1 MSKLS
6 GIDIIGIDSRT
17 MSNIIPQENII
28 LRMDKKNAIAYNFP
42 YLIVADDI
50 RSLDSKTDV
59 FLIDAFQGK
68 DALKRKA
75 KRGLGIEISISSARK
90 LDAHSIARW
99 LKELKSIYTFC
110 QSNDCQFILSSG
122 ATSTNE
128 LISARSFES
137 ILTVAGIDPRTYWRK
152 ISEWLYSKTKARWQY
167 VKS

>member
-6 GIDIIGIDSRT
+6 GIDIIGIDSRS

-68 DALKRKA
+68 DTPTRKA
-75 KRGLGIEISISSARK
+75 ISDLRIEISISSETK
-90 LDAHSIARW
+90 PDAHSIARW